1 MLLSQIHLLMFTFCT
16 FQFLGHL
23 VWSMALITFIKSSD
37 IFILVIITYS
47 SLKSS
52 TYSTKENFLCQGPFV
67 FFSLTF
73 CFRNFFGAGIFCR
86 RDFSVKRT
94 LLSEGLFMKLHI
106 FLFLWIFYLRS
117 RDFFR
122 DFFCRKDFI
131 CPWDFIVVGPGDF

>member
-1 MLLSQIHLLMFTFCT
+1 MLGTFRILFSDFLFQEFLS
-16 FQFLGHL
+16 
-23 VWSMALITFIKSSD
+23 
-37 IFILVIITYS
+37 
-47 SLKSS
+47 
-52 TYSTKENFLCQGPFV
+52 P
-67 FFSLTF
+67 
-73 CFRNFFGAGIFCR
+73 GIFCR

-131 CPWDFIVVGPGDF
+131 VVGPRDF